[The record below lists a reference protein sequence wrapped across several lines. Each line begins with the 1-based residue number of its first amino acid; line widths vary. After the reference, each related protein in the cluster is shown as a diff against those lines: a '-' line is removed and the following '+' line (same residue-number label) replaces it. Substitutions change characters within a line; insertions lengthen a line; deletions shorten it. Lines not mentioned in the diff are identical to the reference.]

1 MAPRIPPSLAWL
13 IDKRARLDAELRKTR
28 ASLSKAQSL
37 IADLTALEES
47 LAAVDKTLSLHDIK
61 VDVENIAPIRS
72 HYVRITV
79 PHGELTKSILLCLRL
94 REGGAVRQS
103 EIVSFVEA
111 RFSDLGAPAE
121 KRSVLSRSVHN
132 RLKSLFRDG
141 LLIRHHPLKTS
152 EEGLWSID
160 PSCIGNE

>member
-37 IADLTALEES
+37 IDDLASLEES
-47 LAAVDKTLSLHDIK
+47 LAAIDKTLSLHDIK

-72 HYVRITV
+72 HYVRVKI

-94 REGGAVRQS
+94 REGNPVRKS
-103 EIVSFVEA
+103 EIVSFIEG
-111 RFSDLGAPAE
+111 RFSDLGAPSE
-121 KRSVLSRSVHN
+121 KKSVLAQSVGN
-132 RLKSLFRDG
+132 RLTGLFRKG
-141 LLIRHHPLKTS
+141 LLVRHHPPETS
-152 EEGLWSID
+152 EEGLWSIS
-160 PSCIGNE
+160 PSLSSNE